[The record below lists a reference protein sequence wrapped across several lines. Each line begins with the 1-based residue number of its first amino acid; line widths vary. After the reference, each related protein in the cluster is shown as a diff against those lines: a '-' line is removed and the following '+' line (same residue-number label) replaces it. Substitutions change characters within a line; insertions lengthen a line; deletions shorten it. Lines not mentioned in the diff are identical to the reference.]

1 MTFHALLSSLVL
13 TSIACTLTSCGSSKK
28 ITTNNERSVGQQL
41 TDLEEAR
48 QQRIINDREYNRL
61 KKAIIKRN
69 D

>member
-1 MTFHALLSSLVL
+1 MTFHALLSSVVL

-28 ITTNNERSVGQQL
+28 ITNNERSVGQQL